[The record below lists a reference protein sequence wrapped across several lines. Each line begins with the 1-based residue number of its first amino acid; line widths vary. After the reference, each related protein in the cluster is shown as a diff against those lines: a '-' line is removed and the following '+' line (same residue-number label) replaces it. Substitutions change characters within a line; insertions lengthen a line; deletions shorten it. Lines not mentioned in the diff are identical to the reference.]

1 MKDYEKKL
9 NQFYDIEESEDEMM
23 PEQKIEL
30 LWSYLVDVV
39 HVSEETLHIV
49 TDINGYSVE
58 TLEDVLY
65 VKTGY
70 RSLEQMFSEE

>member
-49 TDINGYSVE
+49 TDINGYSIE